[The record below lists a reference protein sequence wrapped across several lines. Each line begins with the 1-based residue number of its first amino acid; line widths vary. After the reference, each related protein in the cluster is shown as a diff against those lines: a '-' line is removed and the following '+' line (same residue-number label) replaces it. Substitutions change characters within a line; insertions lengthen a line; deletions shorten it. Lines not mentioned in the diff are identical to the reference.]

1 MKKFLWLKKLK
12 NTVPWANAI
21 SDLNSEELR
30 KKIEKQIKESRI

>member
-1 MKKFLWLKKLK
+1 MIEKVR

-21 SDLNSEELR
+21 SDLNSEDLH